1 MLQVPT
7 KKLTRHST
15 LPKYGSAGAI
25 GADLFADFTDDVG
38 SVYVLAPGER
48 RLFKTGIAMA
58 IPEGYYGRVAPRSGL
73 AVKQGIMVLA
83 GVIDSDYRGEIGV
96 ILFNSGFIHNKPSG
110 TIVPADDVIIK
121 HGDRIAQI
129 IFERA
134 DVAHLKV
141 VDELEDTARDAG
153 GFGSTGV

>member
-58 IPEGYYGRVAPRSGL
+58 IPSTHYGRIAPRSGL
-73 AVKQGIMVLA
+73 AYKEGIDVLA
-83 GVIDSDYRGEIGV
+83 GVIDSDYRGNIGV
-96 ILFNSGFIHNKPSG
+96 ILLNTGDEQVF
-110 TIVPADDVIIK
+110 IK

-141 VDELEDTARDAG
+141 VDELEDTTRDAG